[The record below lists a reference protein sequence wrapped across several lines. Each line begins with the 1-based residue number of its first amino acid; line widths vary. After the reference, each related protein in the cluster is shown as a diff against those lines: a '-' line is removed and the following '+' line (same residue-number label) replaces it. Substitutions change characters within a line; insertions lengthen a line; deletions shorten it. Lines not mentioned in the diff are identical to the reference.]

1 MPVEEGALAAAEVE
15 VPQAL
20 ETGVEAES
28 GDLRPV
34 PLDVLV
40 PPAQGLR
47 VVTSDVLEVHQAR
60 GVARPG
66 SAPVPDCC
74 DPTG

>member
-1 MPVEEGALAAAEVE
+1 
-15 VPQAL
+15 
-20 ETGVEAES
+20 
-28 GDLRPV
+28 V